1 MSIYDEE
8 SGVGSATQFFGTT
21 APWAVD
27 TTTGLTPEELIA
39 QMSPGERTFVDPFGE
54 RGGVNWSYGDEYH
67 KGMGG
72 GKDIPPEGVTV
83 GEGGNWLTRAI
94 RDLVGAGGGKE
105 LLGKGLDLA
114 TSKAGLAGLM
124 ALLSYLDRQKGT
136 TQGGGTTQAYA
147 GPSKP
152 LTRTMVEGKYGP
164 IATYAAQGG
173 LMQAYANGGKVQ
185 MEDGGFVMTKKAVD
199 GAGGPRGIQSLVP
212 GARPIRGPGTGTSDS
227 IPATIQGRNGVT
239 PAKVSNG
246 EAYVPRAAVQQAGGP
261 DRMYEIMRKLQRS
274 A

>member
-1 MSIYDEE
+1 MSDWWDNMT
-8 SGVGSATQFFGTT
+8 GVGNLPDSVSPDIDWTDPSVWDWSKLGPDDRPVTI
-21 APWAVD
+21 D
-27 TTTGLTPEELIA
+27 TSDQPVPPASLP
-39 QMSPGERTFVDPFGE
+39 
-54 RGGVNWSYGDEYH
+54 GGVEAKDQEYRTSPASGDTSFSRFI
-67 KGMGG
+67 
-72 GKDIPPEGVTV
+72 KD
-83 GEGGNWLTRAI
+83 LM
-94 RDLVGAGGGKE
+94 GAGGAQK
-105 LLGKGLDLA
+105 LLGQGLNFA

-124 ALLSYLDRQKGT
+124 ALLSYLDRQKGIER
-136 TQGGGTTQAYA
+136 GGGTTQAYA
-147 GPSKP
+147 GPSQP
-152 LTRTMVEGKYGP
+152 LTRKMVQGKYGP

-173 LMQAYANGGKVQ
+173 LMQAYAQGGKVQ

-246 EAYVPRAAVQQAGGP
+246 EAYIPPGHDTEALYALMHQL
-261 DRMYEIMRKLQRS
+261 ERK